1 MDTVSHALAGA
12 SLSFLGLDTADPHAT
27 INIILS
33 ATFSDLDLFSKAKG
47 GAAAL
52 RAHRTFTHSVFGMP
66 LTAAAVAATLT
77 AIYPDSRFLPLFLTG
92 LAGVLLHSLL
102 DITNSHGAQV
112 FRGWSR
118 RFVSWDLV
126 AFMDPFL
133 PFLFLA
139 GIVLSLEFPAE
150 RVVLSGITWAVV
162 VAYWLAKAHFRR
174 RALKLALDGLP
185 TESRLRIGAY
195 PYPAPIWRW
204 LVVFES
210 ADATFT
216 AEVDALRGCVRE
228 IARFAKVA
236 VPADAASAL
245 GTTSARALLD
255 FAVFPWVFVERRPGG
270 GATATW
276 FDLRFK
282 LPIGRPAFFARVE
295 LDASGRPIRETVEM

>member
-210 ADATFT
+210 AEGRQQFPGPGNRFG
-216 AEVDALRGCVRE
+216 RGRTVR
-228 IARFAKVA
+228 RDTRGP
-236 VPADAASAL
+236 PA
-245 GTTSARALLD
+245 
-255 FAVFPWVFVERRPGG
+255 
-270 GATATW
+270 
-276 FDLRFK
+276 
-282 LPIGRPAFFARVE
+282 GRPYGARPDLQRE
-295 LDASGRPIRETVEM
+295 RTDHPLQPGHAEPCGRPETRNEAPGRPIRETVEM